1 MIRRPPRSTLFPYTT
16 LFRSLDFGADGPEGL
31 LQQAGVQATARARR
45 GEEDAERELLARAVA
60 HAIRVRV
67 DPAEP
72 GEQPGRPRAVV
83 RQPAGLGVPRP
94 GQVRDPAGR
103 GPGRNAEH

>member
-1 MIRRPPRSTLFPYTT
+1 VPGVEHRVEPSRSGSFAEQTEIHLVE
-16 LFRSLDFGADGPEGL
+16 LDFGADGPEGL

-45 GEEDAERELLARAVA
+45 GEEDAERELLAGAVA

-72 GEQPGRPRAVV
+72 GAQPGRLRAVV
-83 RQPAGLGVPRP
+83 RQDRKSTRL
-94 GQVRDPAGR
+94 
-103 GPGRNAEH
+103 NSSHEWISY